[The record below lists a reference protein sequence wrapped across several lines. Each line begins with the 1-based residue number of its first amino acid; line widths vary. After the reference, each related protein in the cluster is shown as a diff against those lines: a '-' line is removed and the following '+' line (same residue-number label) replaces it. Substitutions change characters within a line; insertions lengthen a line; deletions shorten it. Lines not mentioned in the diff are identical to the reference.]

1 MDIAGI
7 TEKPALRSGP
17 YVFAVYSKDA
27 AVISVA
33 SSQVE
38 RTKPPIPRADLYFF
52 AFSGFSTIDFH
63 ASIGFLA
70 VFLASLQ
77 SSANSPR
84 TYGYFTRNGLYK
96 YQENVAPRGHPR
108 GS

>member
-38 RTKPPIPRADLYFF
+38 RTKTLKDFGINEEEFKEKISRIAELAVGDACTGSNPRA
-52 AFSGFSTIDFH
+52 IDPAAMEKLFTC
-63 ASIGFLA
+63 
-70 VFLASLQ
+70 
-77 SSANSPR
+77 
-84 TYGYFTRNGLYK
+84 TYYGTEVDF
-96 YQENVAPRGHPR
+96 
-108 GS
+108 

>member
-33 SSQVE
+33 SSHVE

-52 AFSGFSTIDFH
+52 AFSGSSTIDFQ

-70 VFLASLQ
+70 CFFTSLQ
-77 SSANSPR
+77 SSTNSPR
-84 TYGYFTRNGLYK
+84 T
-96 YQENVAPRGHPR
+96 
-108 GS
+108 